1 MIGMEKREREN
12 QVPGTSLD
20 SFVPAIQWGGY
31 GGSGISG
38 WWESRKA
45 KIGHFFSQKTLAS
58 FTDSSTIPEIC
69 SSGCVGAYTKIQ
81 FHTIIFA

>member
-1 MIGMEKREREN
+1 MQMCWAKTGN
-12 QVPGTSLD
+12 QVPGTSFA
-20 SFVPAIQWGGY
+20 SFVPTIQWGGY
-31 GGSGISG
+31 GCSGISG

-45 KIGHFFSQKTLAS
+45 KIGHLFSQNILAS

-69 SSGCVGAYTKIQ
+69 SSGCLGAYTKIQ